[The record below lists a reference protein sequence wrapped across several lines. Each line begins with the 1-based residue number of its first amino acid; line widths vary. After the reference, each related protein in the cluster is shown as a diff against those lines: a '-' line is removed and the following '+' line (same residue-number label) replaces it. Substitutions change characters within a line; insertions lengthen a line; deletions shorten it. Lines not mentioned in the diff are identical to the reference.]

1 MLVRSGGPAKTVRIR
16 SIMAEKEIKT
26 VCPLNRQQWREWLQA
41 HHATEKS
48 VWLVYYKKKSNR
60 STLAWSEAVD
70 EALCFG
76 WIDSL
81 AKPIDEE
88 RYMQFFSRRK
98 PTSVWSRIN
107 KEKVERLV
115 AEGLM
120 TPAGLDSVDV
130 ARKNG
135 SWNLLDDA
143 EALVVPVD
151 LEEEF
156 RKKPTAETYFLGLC
170 KSDKRNLLQWL
181 VLAKR
186 PETRQKRIVDI
197 IESAEQGLKPKPF
210 QGSKK

>member
-1 MLVRSGGPAKTVRIR
+1 MT
-16 SIMAEKEIKT
+16 EEIKT
-26 VCPLNRQQWREWLQA
+26 VYPLNRQQWREWLQA
-41 HHATEKS
+41 HHDTEKS

-76 WIDSL
+76 WIDSV

-88 RYMQFFSRRK
+88 RYMQFFCRRK

-107 KEKVERLV
+107 KEKVERLIS
-115 AEGLM
+115 EGLM
-120 TPAGLDSVDV
+120 AQAGLDTIDRAKS
-130 ARKNG
+130 NG
-135 SWNLLDDA
+135 SWIILDDA
-143 EALVVPVD
+143 EALVIPAD

-156 RKKPTAETYFLGLC
+156 QKKPNAKAYFLGLC

-186 PETRQKRIVDI
+186 PETRQKRMAEIVDC
-197 IESAEQGLKPKPF
+197 ADQQLKPGF
-210 QGSKK
+210 MQRAKKQAPGL

>member
-1 MLVRSGGPAKTVRIR
+1 M
-16 SIMAEKEIKT
+16 
-26 VCPLNRQQWREWLQA
+26 
-41 HHATEKS
+41 
-48 VWLVYYKKKSNR
+48 VYYQKKSNR

-81 AKPIDEE
+81 AKPIDAE

-107 KEKVERLV
+107 KEKVERLIH
-115 AEGLM
+115 EGLM
-120 TPAGLDSVDV
+120 AQAGLDVIDRAKS
-130 ARKNG
+130 NG
-135 SWNLLDDA
+135 SWAILDDA
-143 EALVVPVD
+143 EALIIPAD
-151 LEEEF
+151 LEEELQ
-156 RKKPTAETYFLGLC
+156 KKPNARAYFLGLC
-170 KSDKRNLLQWL
+170 KSDKRNHLQWL

-210 QGSKK
+210 QGAKK

>member
-1 MLVRSGGPAKTVRIR
+1 MT
-16 SIMAEKEIKT
+16 EEIKT

-41 HHATEKS
+41 HHDTEKS

-76 WIDSL
+76 WIDSV

-88 RYMQFFSRRK
+88 RYMQFFCRRK

-107 KEKVERLV
+107 KEKVERLIS
-115 AEGLM
+115 EGLM
-120 TPAGLDSVDV
+120 AQAGLDTIDRAKS
-130 ARKNG
+130 NG
-135 SWNLLDDA
+135 SWIILDDA
-143 EALVVPVD
+143 EALVIPAD

-156 RKKPTAETYFLGLC
+156 QKKPNAKAYFLGLC

-186 PETRQKRIVDI
+186 PETRQKRMAEIVDC
-197 IESAEQGLKPKPF
+197 ADQQLKPGF
-210 QGSKK
+210 MQRAKKQAPGL

>member
-1 MLVRSGGPAKTVRIR
+1 MT
-16 SIMAEKEIKT
+16 EEIKT
-26 VCPLNRQQWREWLQA
+26 VYPLNRQQWREWLQA
-41 HHATEKS
+41 HHDTEKS

-88 RYMQFFSRRK
+88 RYMQFFCRRK

-107 KEKVERLV
+107 KEKVERLIR
-115 AEGLM
+115 EGLM
-120 TPAGLDSVDV
+120 AQAGLDTIDRAKS
-130 ARKNG
+130 NG
-135 SWNLLDDA
+135 SWIILDDA
-143 EALVVPVD
+143 EALVIPAD

-156 RKKPTAETYFLGLC
+156 QKKPNAKAYFLGLC

-186 PETRQKRIVDI
+186 PETRQKRMAEIVDC
-197 IESAEQGLKPKPF
+197 ADQQLKPGF
-210 QGSKK
+210 MQRAKKQAPGL

>member
-1 MLVRSGGPAKTVRIR
+1 
-16 SIMAEKEIKT
+16 MAEKEIKT
-26 VCPLNRQQWREWLQA
+26 VCPLSRQQWREWLQA
-41 HHATEKS
+41 HHHTEKS

-88 RYMQFFSRRK
+88 RYRQFFCRRK

-107 KEKVERLV
+107 KEKVERLIR
-115 AEGLM
+115 EGLM
-120 TPAGLDSVDV
+120 AQAGLDVIDRAKS
-130 ARKNG
+130 NG
-135 SWNLLDDA
+135 SWAILDDA
-143 EALVVPVD
+143 EALIIPAD
-151 LEEEF
+151 LEEELQ
-156 RKKPTAETYFLGLC
+156 KKPNARAYFLGLC

-210 QGSKK
+210 QEAKK